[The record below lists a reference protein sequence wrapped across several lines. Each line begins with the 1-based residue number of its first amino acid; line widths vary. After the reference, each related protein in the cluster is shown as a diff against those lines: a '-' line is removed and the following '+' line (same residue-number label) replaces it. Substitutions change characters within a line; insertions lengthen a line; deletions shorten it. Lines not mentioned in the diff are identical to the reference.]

1 LSTAQVA
8 NAEPAPPD
16 VPPAIAVPSG
26 PPDNKVFLVAHTK
39 DGVQIYKCTAT
50 PNGTTPFSWVF
61 DAPRA
66 TLVGD
71 NGQAI
76 GTHFAGPTWQAKDGS
91 KVVAARVDGVTVD
104 NTAIPWLLLKATSTT
119 PGRLG
124 NTTYIQRV
132 KTGGG
137 LAPAAAGCTAE
148 TVWSSGSRPG
158 RVTCRIG
165 GQA

>member
-1 LSTAQVA
+1 MHR
-8 NAEPAPPD
+8 
-16 VPPAIAVPSG
+16 
-26 PPDNKVFLVAHTK
+26 HTHR
-39 DGVQIYKCTAT
+39 
-50 PNGTTPFSWVF
+50 TTPFSWVF

-71 NGQAI
+71 NGQVI
-76 GTHFAGPTWQAKDGS
+76 GTHFAGPTWQANGS